1 MLEPL
6 IINVA
11 IRSLS
16 DDFLCADIQAT
27 SKPTQADGLLLAAH
41 PKRRQEQQI
50 SRSLRRQLL
59 SDYLLVESD
68 QLEFAQH
75 VHGKPYLKNHT
86 QIEFSQSHC
95 SDQLILVM
103 NNQGVAVGVDIEAKD
118 RLIKVHALAARIL
131 TPKEFEQFKQAI
143 DQQAF
148 LLRVWTIKEAV
159 LKATGLGIRLNL
171 NELESHEN
179 FNNNLW
185 GKVGRLQHAKI
196 GSWAYQSFDSITHY
210 YTVAWQHTN
219 QYADDCLNDFLNNC
233 LNDFPSNRLND
244 HLTNNQNK
252 FEQVVFKLI

>member
-11 IRSLS
+11 IRSLN
-16 DDFLCADIQAT
+16 DEFLCTEIQAA
-27 SKPTQADGLLLAAH
+27 SKLNKVDGLLLAAH

-59 SDYLLVESD
+59 SDYLLVAPE

-75 VHGKPYLKNHT
+75 VHGKPYLTNHP
-86 QIEFSQSHC
+86 QIKFSQSHC
-95 SDQLILVM
+95 TNQFILVM
-103 NNQGVAVGVDIEAKD
+103 NKQGVAVGVDIEAKD
-118 RLIKVHALAARIL
+118 RSLKVHALAARIL
-131 TPKEFEQFKQAI
+131 TPKEFEQFGQAI

-148 LLRVWTIKEAV
+148 LLRIWTIKEAV

-185 GKVGRLQHAKI
+185 DKVGQVQHAKI
-196 GSWAYQSFDSITHY
+196 GSWAYQSFDTTTHY
-210 YTVAWQHTN
+210 YTVAWQYTN
-219 QYADDCLNDFLNNC
+219 QCADDCLND
-233 LNDFPSNRLND
+233 
-244 HLTNNQNK
+244 HLDN

>member
-11 IRSLS
+11 IRSLN
-16 DDFLCADIQAT
+16 DEFLCTKIQAT

-59 SDYLLVESD
+59 SDYLLVEPD

-95 SDQLILVM
+95 NDQLVLVM
-103 NNQGVAVGVDIEAKD
+103 NKQGVAVGVDIEAKD
-118 RLIKVHALAARIL
+118 RSIKVHALAARIL
-131 TPKEFEQFKQAI
+131 TPKEFEQFEQAI

-159 LKATGLGIRLNL
+159 LKATGLGIRINL
-171 NELESHEN
+171 NELESHKN

-185 GKVGRLQHAKI
+185 DKVGQVQHAKI
-196 GSWAYQSFDSITHY
+196 GSWAYQSFDTTTHY
-210 YTVAWQHTN
+210 YTVAWQYTN
-219 QYADDCLNDFLNNC
+219 QCADDCLNDC
-233 LNDFPSNRLND
+233 LKS
-244 HLTNNQNK
+244 HLDN